1 MVWLQSAVLC
11 LSMSSVGQAGQA
23 ELLDFTAPWCGP
35 CQQMQPVVDSMAAH
49 GYKIRKVDFDRDRAL
64 VAQYKVSAIPCFVM
78 LVNGQEVDRVTGGT
92 TQARLERMFK
102 VAASAQPSAAATSA
116 AGPTVHPTAFAQ
128 PGAQGAPPIPAAH
141 PPQPPQPSAA
151 ELAAIANA
159 KSAGN
164 MPANVS
170 QDPLAAFPSAV
181 GQGPHRQQLA
191 AAGASLNAGNETAKT
206 CLAATVRLKIA
217 DPKGNSVGSGT
228 IIDSRAGEA
237 LVLTCGHVFRDSA
250 GKGKISVD
258 LFGPGA
264 PKDLEG
270 ELIGYDLKRD
280 VGLVSIRPG
289 QAVTVA
295 RLAPPNYA
303 PKRGDVVMNVGCD
316 NGREPTVLRS
326 QINGVDKY
334 EGPSNIEVAGQPV
347 EGRSGGGLFTADGV
361 VIGVCNAADPKDNE
375 GLYAGLRTIHEQVA
389 QLGLTQMLSTGA
401 DAQSLLAG
409 AAPPNM
415 SKAMPEVGA
424 PVPPP
429 RMLPTGAEAPLGT
442 MPNASSQSNM
452 TAAEQAI
459 LNKVRGD
466 SAEVILLVRPTAPQ
480 SGETEALALDRASP
494 EFLRQ
499 LTAARGQRTSQH
511 PTMPEPPAPRDAL
524 RTADNWVPPTSPQRF
539 R

>member
-11 LSMSSVGQAGQA
+11 LSMSSVGQVGQA

-35 CQQMQPVVDSMAAH
+35 CQQMQPIVDSLVAQ

-78 LVNGQEVDRVTGGT
+78 VVNGQEVDRAVGGT

-102 VAASAQPSAAATSA
+102 AVASAQPAGAANFGNGA
-116 AGPTVHPTAFAQ
+116 PAFAQ
-128 PGAQGAPPIPAAH
+128 VGAPPVPAAH
-141 PPQPPQPSAA
+141 PPQPPQPTPA

-159 KSAGN
+159 RSAGS
-164 MPANVS
+164 MPASMSNE
-170 QDPLAAFPSAV
+170 PLAAFPTAV
-181 GQGPHRQQLA
+181 GQGPHRPQLA
-191 AAGASLNAGNETAKT
+191 AAGAALNAGNEIAKT

-237 LVLTCGHVFRDSA
+237 LVLTCGHVFRDSD

-264 PKDLEG
+264 PKDLDG

-289 QAVTVA
+289 QPVTVA
-295 RLAPPNYA
+295 RIAPPNYA

-334 EGPSNIEVAGQPV
+334 AGPSNIEVAGQPV

-389 QLGLTQMLSTGA
+389 QLGLSEMLSTG
-401 DAQSLLAG
+401 DAEVSQLAG
-409 AAPPNM
+409 NSPPSM
-415 SKAMPEVGA
+415 LKAMPPVA
-424 PVPPP
+424 SVVPPP
-429 RMLPTGAEAPLGT
+429 RTLPTSSESPLGT
-442 MPNASSQSNM
+442 MPNAGAHANM
-452 TAAEQAI
+452 TAAEHAM
-459 LNKVRGD
+459 LNKVRAHGD
-466 SAEVILLVRPTAPQ
+466 NAEVLIIVRPTSPQ
-480 SGETEALALDRASP
+480 SGESDALVLDRASP

-499 LTAARGQRTSQH
+499 LTAARQQRTSQH
-511 PTMPEPPAPRDAL
+511 PTMPDLPTARAPQRM
-524 RTADNWVPPTSPQRF
+524 ADSWLPPTSPQRF